1 MPDNQTEDMKV
12 NGGSMSYRRVF
23 ILGGAALVLAACA
36 DATAPGTQLRRGGAS
51 SAVRSDST
59 TKSGPTTRTMDM
71 TTEECRTGVQVTSG
85 RTDSTCTVDGGM

>member
-36 DATAPGTQLRRGGAS
+36 DATAPGTQMRRGGES

-59 TKSGPTTRTMDM
+59 TTKAGPGTRTMDA
-71 TTEECRTGVQVTSG
+71 TSTEECRTGVQVTSG
-85 RTDSTCTVDGGM
+85 RTDSTCTTGM

>member
-36 DATAPGTQLRRGGAS
+36 DSTAPSTQLRRAGTN
-51 SAVRSDST
+51 SAVKSDST
-59 TKSGPTTRTMDM
+59 VKAGPTTRTMETM
-71 TTEECRTGVQVTSG
+71 TEECRTGVQVTSG
-85 RTDSTCTVDGGM
+85 RTDSTCIVGDM

>member
-36 DATAPGTQLRRGGAS
+36 DATAPGSQMRRGGTS
-51 SAVRSDST
+51 SAVKSDST

-71 TTEECRTGVQVTSG
+71 TTECRTGVQVTSG
-85 RTDSTCTVDGGM
+85 RTDSTCIEGDM

>member
-36 DATAPGTQLRRGGAS
+36 DATAPGTQMQRGGVNA
-51 SAVRSDST
+51 AAKSDST
-59 TKSGPTTRTMDM
+59 FKTSPGTRSMDM
-71 TTEECRTGVQVTSG
+71 TTDCRTGVQVTSG

>member
-36 DATAPGTQLRRGGAS
+36 DSTAPSTQMHRAGAN
-51 SAVRSDST
+51 AAAKSDSST
-59 TKSGPTTRTMDM
+59 VKSGPGTRTMDM
-71 TTEECRTGVQVTSG
+71 TTECRTGVQVTSG
-85 RTDSTCTVDGGM
+85 RTDSTCVDGGM

>member
-36 DATAPGTQLRRGGAS
+36 YSTAPSTQLRRAGTN
-51 SAVRSDST
+51 SAVKSDST
-59 TKSGPTTRTMDM
+59 VKAGSTTRTMETM

-85 RTDSTCTVDGGM
+85 RTDSTCIVGDM

>member
-36 DATAPGTQLRRGGAS
+36 DSTAPGTQMRRAGTN
-51 SAVRSDST
+51 SAAKADST
-59 TKSGPTTRTMDM
+59 FKAGPGTRTLDM
-71 TTEECRTGVQVTSG
+71 TTTECRTGVQVTSG
-85 RTDSTCTVDGGM
+85 RTDTVCVEGDM